1 MEYVEN
7 FENCDQKI
15 VNISVNIER
24 RVLGVVLNERR
35 EDFTLKMNLF
45 CFPTVTGFIQGFKN
59 LYSIYTTNVH
69 HYTNKDHMHK
79 SHTHTQHIQK
89 YIK

>member
-1 MEYVEN
+1 MEYFEN
-7 FENCDQKI
+7 FEISDQKI

-45 CFPTVTGFIQGFKN
+45 CFPTVT
-59 LYSIYTTNVH
+59 V
-69 HYTNKDHMHK
+69 
-79 SHTHTQHIQK
+79 
-89 YIK
+89 